1 MIDYL
6 GILIKKLIN
15 IIKLWMFGLPFA
27 LCLLVAVFSCKS
39 REKQVQKSENQS
51 EKKSEATYKIEDRT
65 FEIVSDKELT
75 NSVKTN
81 FTQNNESS
89 KDETKN
95 IEVIREYYENGNLKS
110 EINKSFSQLS
120 EATRTAI
127 AEIRD
132 ELTKETETSKYW
144 ENSSNH
150 FYKSLEQEK
159 TKTKDYAMQL
169 KAKPTFTWQ
178 WFFVGFFLGAIIVRP
193 LLRWIF
199 SWVKRFK
206 PWIKFVEWIKNIKFK
221 K

>member
-1 MIDYL
+1 MKNLINIL
-6 GILIKKLIN
+6 GILSIAIL
-15 IIKLWMFGLPFA
+15 FFS
-27 LCLLVAVFSCKS
+27 SCKT
-39 REKQVQKSENQS
+39 REKQVQKSETQS
-51 EKKSEATYKIEDRT
+51 EKKSEASYKIEDRT

-81 FTQNNESS
+81 FVQNNESS

-127 AEIRD
+127 AEMRE
-132 ELTKETETSKYW
+132 ELTKETEDKKYW
-144 ENSSNH
+144 ESSSNH
-150 FYKSLEQEK
+150 YYQLLEEEKSK
-159 TKTKDYAMQL
+159 TKTYQMQL

-178 WFFVGFFLGAIIVRP
+178 WFLVGLFVGWLILPSVFKFLWSV
-193 LLRWIF
+193 L
-199 SWVKRFK
+199 KRFQ
-206 PWIKFVEWIKNIKFK
+206 PYLKFVEWIKNLKFK